1 MNILALESVL
11 SAKNLFLVFTKD
23 KKKLFILAKD
33 EEDLPVNISDV
44 AFAASLVEMKALVE
58 EMEKV
63 MTLSVDERDGVI
75 VLHTNDKE
83 SSNDN

>member
-1 MNILALESVL
+1 MVEH
-11 SAKNLFLVFTKD
+11 
-23 KKKLFILAKD
+23 
-33 EEDLPVNISDV
+33 ISDV

-58 EMEKV
+58 DMEKV

>member
-23 KKKLFILAKD
+23 KKKLFLLAKD

-58 EMEKV
+58 DMEKV
-63 MTLSVDERDGVI
+63 MTLSVDERDGGI

>member
-23 KKKLFILAKD
+23 KKKLFLLAKD

-58 EMEKV
+58 DMEKV